1 LERIPGVKKVHDLRI
16 WALTMNKIAI
26 SVHLEI
32 DANESAQEVLRKT
45 TIMLRKKFNVH
56 ESTVQIEGFVPDRA
70 DCIQCV
76 PPS

>member
-1 LERIPGVKKVHDLRI
+1 
-16 WALTMNKIAI
+16 MNKIAI

-70 DCIQCV
+70 DCVQCV